1 MSDNGHAGTFALLSG
16 IFHHPVRAL
25 HMIGHRAHAM
35 VRPLI
40 TSGLAGILSPIGLL
54 VAVSTLIPAA
64 LAISPSFSSVN
75 DSFQTLP
82 VVPFLL
88 VGDAIV
94 LLRLGEWA
102 SRSRSTSSRWARAA
116 RSRSRSRSPGSEAVA
131 RRRLNR
137 SALIWGMACL
147 LAAAAVVQDERLV
160 IHLRQTWWTVSP
172 SAAVALHTGLDKA
185 PASAEVISSNG
196 VIGRF
201 SQRRYAYPLQLSPQ
215 TVPVKATHVILVIAS
230 AGNEALTTTQVAAD
244 VRFARNQ
251 LHAREVSHAEGVTTF
266 QWNAPSG
273 QRNVTFP

>member
-1 MSDNGHAGTFALLSG
+1 M
-16 IFHHPVRAL
+16 
-25 HMIGHRAHAM
+25 
-35 VRPLI
+35 
-40 TSGLAGILSPIGLL
+40 
-54 VAVSTLIPAA
+54 
-64 LAISPSFSSVN
+64 
-75 DSFQTLP
+75 
-82 VVPFLL
+82 
-88 VGDAIV
+88 
-94 LLRLGEWA
+94 
-102 SRSRSTSSRWARAA
+102 
-116 RSRSRSRSPGSEAVA
+116 
-131 RRRLNR
+131 
-137 SALIWGMACL
+137 
-147 LAAAAVVQDERLV
+147 VQDERLV